1 MFFLL
6 SSCSQSLTFFLDG
19 GLVSFWIFRRTND
32 TKWSPRGIK
41 FKLVIQ
47 KLAESS
53 QHNFQHEVYL
63 LEAEEAFSNKNYE
76 LAKSLYEKAVST
88 ARKHRFI
95 NQEALACE
103 LAGYFFL
110 ETGEQDTAIQYFL
123 QAHEK
128 YHEWGAVAKSNM
140 LFEFVQRSL
149 LLSTL
154 SSTASPDLRLSISS
168 TDNGQSISSDD
179 DTNQRKRGVNSNTG

>member
-1 MFFLL
+1 ML
-6 SSCSQSLTFFLDG
+6 SVSTTLSFVVILFISKSITHLPFIDG
-19 GLVSFWIFRRTND
+19 GLVSFWIYRRTNN
-32 TKWSPRGIK
+32 TKWSARGIN
-41 FKLVIQ
+41 FKIVIQ

-76 LAKSLYEKAVST
+76 LAKSLYEKAVSI

-110 ETGEQDTAIQYFL
+110 EIGEQDTAIQYFL

-128 YHEWGAVAKSNM
+128 YHEWGAVSKCNM
-140 LFEFVQRSL
+140 LFQFVQRK
-149 LLSTL
+149 LS
-154 SSTASPDLRLSISS
+154 PLSIPAAS
-168 TDNGQSISSDD
+168 DLNGVS
-179 DTNQRKRGVNSNTG
+179 

>member
-110 ETGEQDTAIQYFL
+110 ERGEQDTAIQYFL

-128 YHEWGAVAKSNM
+128 YHGWGAVAKCNM
-140 LFEFVQRSL
+140 LFEYVQRNLIQSSIPAVSDLNGSVSSSVASQTSSEIL
-149 LLSTL
+149 LNDAN
-154 SSTASPDLRLSISS
+154 SSA
-168 TDNGQSISSDD
+168 NGG
-179 DTNQRKRGVNSNTG
+179 TK

>member
-1 MFFLL
+1 M
-6 SSCSQSLTFFLDG
+6 
-19 GLVSFWIFRRTND
+19 
-32 TKWSPRGIK
+32 
-41 FKLVIQ
+41 
-47 KLAESS
+47 
-53 QHNFQHEVYL
+53 

-128 YHEWGAVAKSNM
+128 YQGWGAVAKCNL
-140 LFEFVQRSL
+140 LFEFVQRNLIQSSIPAVSDLNGSVSSSVASQTSSEIL
-149 LLSTL
+149 LNDAN
-154 SSTASPDLRLSISS
+154 SSA
-168 TDNGQSISSDD
+168 NGG
-179 DTNQRKRGVNSNTG
+179 TK

>member
-128 YHEWGAVAKSNM
+128 YHEWGAVAKCNM
-140 LFEFVQRSL
+140 LFEYVQRNLIQSSITAVSDLNGSVSSSVASQTSSEIL
-149 LLSTL
+149 LND
-154 SSTASPDLRLSISS
+154 A
-168 TDNGQSISSDD
+168 
-179 DTNQRKRGVNSNTG
+179 NS

>member
-1 MFFLL
+1 M
-6 SSCSQSLTFFLDG
+6 
-19 GLVSFWIFRRTND
+19 
-32 TKWSPRGIK
+32 
-41 FKLVIQ
+41 
-47 KLAESS
+47 
-53 QHNFQHEVYL
+53 

-128 YHEWGAVAKSNM
+128 YHEWGAVAKCNM
-140 LFEFVQRSL
+140 LFEYVQRNLIQSSIPAVSDLNGSVSSSVASQTSSEIL
-149 LLSTL
+149 LND
-154 SSTASPDLRLSISS
+154 A
-168 TDNGQSISSDD
+168 
-179 DTNQRKRGVNSNTG
+179 NS

>member
-1 MFFLL
+1 M
-6 SSCSQSLTFFLDG
+6 
-19 GLVSFWIFRRTND
+19 I
-32 TKWSPRGIK
+32 
-41 FKLVIQ
+41 
-47 KLAESS
+47 
-53 QHNFQHEVYL
+53 
-63 LEAEEAFSNKNYE
+63 
-76 LAKSLYEKAVST
+76 
-88 ARKHRFI
+88 RFV
-95 NQEALACE
+95 NEEALACE

-110 ETGEQDTAIQYFL
+110 EIDDKDLAIQYFL

-179 DTNQRKRGVNSNTG
+179 TNQRKRGVNS